1 MNKNL
6 ESLNSFVSDLSNSGV
21 AVYALNR
28 TNEIPRQKIQPLIND
43 CFFKVPGQLVVSAG
57 QDCNQIM
64 YKTYDTRPDISVQYK
79 KLTRPSTSVKKR
91 SKLKG
96 RPESIEKIDKSK

>member
-1 MNKNL
+1 
-6 ESLNSFVSDLSNSGV
+6 
-21 AVYALNR
+21 
-28 TNEIPRQKIQPLIND
+28 
-43 CFFKVPGQLVVSAG
+43 
-57 QDCNQIM
+57 M

-91 SKLKG
+91 SKLKV